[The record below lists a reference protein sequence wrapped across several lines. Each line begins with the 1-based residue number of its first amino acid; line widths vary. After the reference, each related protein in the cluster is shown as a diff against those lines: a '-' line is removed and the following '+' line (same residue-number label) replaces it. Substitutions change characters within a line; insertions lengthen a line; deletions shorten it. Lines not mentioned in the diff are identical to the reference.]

1 MMARRRMEPWVGLL
15 RAMRPRQWVKNLL
28 VLLPLLFAVNL
39 VWFPAEPGT
48 LLRHTPALGLLFVA
62 FCALSSAVYIGNDLA
77 DRAADRRHPVKRRRP
92 IAAGV
97 VPPWLAGLAAAI
109 LAAAG
114 MGAMFAIST
123 APFWYLPLAGAI
135 YLLANGA
142 YSLRLKRVA
151 PVDVMLVSGGYVLRA
166 VAGALAVGAAPSP
179 WLYAVTAAGAL
190 FLVIGRRYAEARL
203 AGEGGSSSRDGSSD
217 GDGSSGDDGGSDG
230 DGGVGQRATLGHY
243 GPPLGGQLLALSAAA
258 ALVSYALY
266 AVEAG
271 NLPANNTM
279 LLTVPPVI
287 FGLFRYLYLLN
298 HSEDAESPELLML
311 RDAPLLASIAVW
323 MVTAGA
329 VLALG

>member
-1 MMARRRMEPWVGLL
+1 MQRLTGLL
-15 RAMRPRQWVKNLL
+15 IAMRPRQWVKNLL

-39 VWFPAEPGT
+39 VWFPGEPAT
-48 LLRHTPALGLLFVA
+48 LLRHTPALGLLFGA

-97 VPPWLAGLAAAI
+97 LPSWMAALAAAGLAAG
-109 LAAAG
+109 G
-114 MGAMFAIST
+114 MGAMFAIGT
-123 APFWYLPLAGAI
+123 APFFYLPLVGAI
-135 YLLANGA
+135 YLAVNAA

-151 PVDVMLVSGGYVLRA
+151 PVDVMLVAGGYVLRA

-203 AGEGGSSSRDGSSD
+203 AGEGG
-217 GDGSSGDDGGSDG
+217 
-230 DGGVGQRATLGHY
+230 VEQQRATLGHY
-243 GPPLGGQLLALSAAA
+243 APPLGGQLLALSAAA

-311 RDAPLLASIAVW
+311 RDAPLLAAIGVW
-323 MVTAGA
+323 MVTAGG